1 MNNRA
6 TNVGRQA
13 VALKEWAVVVR
24 ALASGEQILLL
35 RKGGIAEETKAFLLL
50 SPSFYFMETFE
61 HQKAALLKPEAQA
74 TLEDTLRDWHPDA
87 ETVPLSLYG
96 EVTEELEIRD
106 QETLD
111 KLYPYHIWTQEMAE
125 QRLRWKRKEPL
136 HLLLIRAWRLTEAA
150 HVPMRSPYLGCK
162 SWVSIE
168 DEVPQASLEPVL
180 TDTEYEARC
189 RQIRE
194 ALG

>member
-6 TNVGRQA
+6 TNGGREA

-35 RKGGIAEETKAFLLL
+35 RKGGIAEEAKAFQLL
-50 SPSFYFMETFE
+50 SPAFYLMETYE
-61 HQKAALLKPEAQA
+61 HQKAELLKPEAQA
-74 TLEDTLRDWHPDA
+74 TLQDTLREWQPDA
-87 ETVPLSLYG
+87 ETVQLSLYG

-125 QRLRWKRKEPL
+125 QRLRWKRKQPL

-150 HVPMRSPYLGCK
+150 HVPMRAPYLGCK

-168 DEVPQASLEPVL
+168 DDVPQSSLEPVL

-189 RQIRE
+189 RQIRA

>member
-1 MNNRA
+1 MNIRS
-6 TNVGRQA
+6 TNGGREA
-13 VALKEWAVVVR
+13 IALKEWAVVVR

-35 RKGGIAEETKAFLLL
+35 RKGGIAEETKGFRLL
-50 SPSFYFMETFE
+50 SPAFYLMETYE
-61 HQKAALLKPEAQA
+61 HQKAELLKPEAQA
-74 TLEDTLRDWHPDA
+74 ALEDTLRDWRPDA

-111 KLYPYHIWTQEMAE
+111 KLYPYHIWTQQMAE

-136 HLLLIRAWRLTEAA
+136 HLLMIRAWRLREAV
-150 HVPMRSPYLGCK
+150 HVPMRPPYLGCK

-168 DEVPQASLEPVL
+168 DDMPEASLEPVL
-180 TDTEYEARC
+180 AEAEYEARC